1 MLIGSSD
8 RVVMLKD
15 TVCMPVVHARL
26 IMLQSCVMW
35 GQCCMAVFDTESL
48 SVMVFVPR
56 GTCTT
61 GV

>member
-1 MLIGSSD
+1 
-8 RVVMLKD
+8 MLKD
-15 TVCMPVVHARL
+15 TVYMPVVHARS

-48 SVMVFVPR
+48 SVMLFVTR

-61 GV
+61 GI